1 MDKVIEAKDVS
12 TTAGP
17 PKQLQRVGT
26 TRQPMISRRTK
37 ARIRFL
43 SGLYRA
49 TKPTA
54 RILGDQDSES
64 GRFDS
69 RYFIFGFTF
78 QIILGWVHD
87 HDYGETRTNN
97 WRRFSVS
104 AILFA
109 LALKLIDSIAE
120 DERESLLLGST
131 IGTVLYRFWYGVFNP
146 LPA

>member
-1 MDKVIEAKDVS
+1 VVAVPKAYGLLDRL
-12 TTAGP
+12 TTILGEIC
-17 PKQLQRVGT
+17 RVGPGVVT
-26 TRQPMISRRTK
+26 

-49 TKPTA
+49 TKRTA
-54 RILGDQDSES
+54 RILSDQDSES

-69 RYFIFGFTF
+69 RYFLFGFTS
-78 QIILGWVHD
+78 QVILGWAHD
-87 HDYGETRTNN
+87 RDYSETRTNN

-120 DERESLLLGST
+120 DERESLLLGSA